1 MLSSLFQIA
10 DIIAIC
16 TAAVTGVLAASSIR
30 ADVFGAV
37 VLGCTTAFGGGML
50 RDLMLG
56 VTPPAALRDPLMLII
71 AAGVSLITFF
81 LEYYLGDKS
90 PAEELVR
97 QRTRHEQLF
106 NAIDALSLSMFVIVG
121 IDAAIAAGYIDNP
134 FLTVFVGV
142 ITGVGGGVL
151 RDVMIRRIPIILQKR
166 IYALAALLGAVLDVL
181 LMQLGCPGEIS
192 AMIAVCAIML
202 IRLLSARFRWN
213 LPRYPKY

>member
-16 TAAVTGVLAASSIR
+16 TAAVTGVLAASAIR

-56 VTPPAALRDPLMLII
+56 VTPPAALRNPLMLII

-181 LMQLGCPGEIS
+181 LMQIGCPGEIS